1 MLILFET
8 PAGLALFKVLKEGKI
23 KKADDLFQYF
33 QTADKAEKFVQLHAF
48 KKFKDT
54 KEALK
59 TVTKLMEG
67 DLTTRAFKF
76 LKKNSIVD
84 KVQEKIAV
92 YEKTLA
98 KNIQAKL
105 GIEVETGSK
114 YRELIRGIRFQMN
127 SLLQGL
133 TAQELTNMSLGLAH
147 SVSRYKLKFNTE
159 KVDQMI
165 IQAVNLLEDLDK
177 ELNNYAM

>member
-23 KKADDLFQYF
+23 KKADDLFEYF
-33 QTADKAEKFVQLHAF
+33 ETANKAEKFVQLHAF

-67 DLTTRAFKF
+67 NLTTKALSF
-76 LKKNSIVD
+76 LKKNSIID
-84 KVQEKIAV
+84 KVQQKIAV
-92 YEKTLA
+92 YEKNLA
-98 KNIQAKL
+98 KTITDKL
-105 GIEVETGSK
+105 GVEVETGSK
-114 YRELIRGIRFQMN
+114 YRELIRGIRYQMS

-133 TAQELTNMSLGLAH
+133 TSQELKSMSLGLAH

-159 KVDQMI
+159 KVD
-165 IQAVNLLEDLDK
+165 
-177 ELNNYAM
+177 

>member
-1 MLILFET
+1 
-8 PAGLALFKVLKEGKI
+8 
-23 KKADDLFQYF
+23 
-33 QTADKAEKFVQLHAF
+33 
-48 KKFKDT
+48 
-54 KEALK
+54 
-59 TVTKLMEG
+59 MEG

-114 YRELIRGIRFQMN
+114 YRELIRGIRF
-127 SLLQGL
+127 
-133 TAQELTNMSLGLAH
+133 
-147 SVSRYKLKFNTE
+147 
-159 KVDQMI
+159 
-165 IQAVNLLEDLDK
+165 
-177 ELNNYAM
+177 